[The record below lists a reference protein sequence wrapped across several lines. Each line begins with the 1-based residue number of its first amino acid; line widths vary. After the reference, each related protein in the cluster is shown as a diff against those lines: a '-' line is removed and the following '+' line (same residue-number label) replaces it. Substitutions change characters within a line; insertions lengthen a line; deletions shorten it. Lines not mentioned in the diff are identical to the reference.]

1 MGGTAETSLAPKELS
16 LGERFFFSHRCAQ
29 KMLDRTARASRPPV
43 LPLLITSK
51 KENSDGK
58 FYLTTPIYY
67 SDKLHIGHAYTAA
80 IADALARYHR
90 QIGMTPF
97 LTGTDE
103 HGQKIQRRA
112 EEAGKSPQEFVD
124 GIVED

>member
-1 MGGTAETSLAPKELS
+1 M
-16 LGERFFFSHRCAQ
+16 
-29 KMLDRTARASRPPV
+29 
-43 LPLLITSK
+43 
-51 KENSDGK
+51 GK

-67 SDKLHIGHAYTAA
+67 PSDKLHIGHAYTTV

-90 QIGMTPF
+90 QIGDDTYF

-124 GIVED
+124 GIVKGIKPKRLDLNKIAKKATHENPEYN